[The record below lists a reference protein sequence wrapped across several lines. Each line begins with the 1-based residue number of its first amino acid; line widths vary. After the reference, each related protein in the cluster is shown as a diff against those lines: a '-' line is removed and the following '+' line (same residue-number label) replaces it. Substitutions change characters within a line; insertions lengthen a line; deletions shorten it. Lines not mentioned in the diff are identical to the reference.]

1 MNTLLLILLLRLTKE
16 CTMKKLKIEYV
27 SIGDLKPYERNA
39 KLHPQEQVEQIKNS
53 IKEFGFN
60 DPIAVWK
67 DSEIIEGHGRL
78 LAAQELGL
86 TEIPIIRLDSL
97 TDQQRKAYMLAH
109 NKLTMNSDFDMKI
122 LAEEIENILD
132 FDMSSFGFDVVFDD
146 DEVVEDDYT
155 PEVPEEPKAKLGDIY
170 QLGRHRL
177 MCGDSTSQNDVQQLL
192 NGELMDMVLTDPP
205 YNVNYQGTAGTIIND
220 NMKSSEFRQFLKSAF
235 INIRTSLKN
244 GCSFHIW
251 YADSEGYNFRGAC
264 SDAGLTVRQQLIW
277 VKNSATIGRQDFQHQ
292 YESVLSGLSLDESAQ
307 DAQEGFSPCLYGWK
321 DGAAHKWYKKRK
333 ERDVMFFDKP
343 RASKEHPTMKP
354 ILLFDYEMQCNT
366 KSGDSVLDLFGGSG
380 TLIMAAEQNKRTAY
394 VMEYDPKFVD
404 VIIDRWEKFTGQKAV
419 KLN

>member
-1 MNTLLLILLLRLTKE
+1 
-16 CTMKKLKIEYV
+16 MKKLKIEYV

-39 KLHPQEQVEQIKNS
+39 KLHPKEQVEQIKNS

-60 DPIAVWK
+60 DPVAVWK

-78 LAAQELGL
+78 LAAQELEL
-86 TEIPIIRLDSL
+86 TEITIIRLDSL
-97 TDQQRKAYMLAH
+97 TAQQRKAYMLAH
-109 NKLTMNSDFDMKI
+109 NKLTMNSDFDMNI

-132 FDMSSFGFDVVFDD
+132 FDMSNFGFDVMFDE

-177 MCGDSTSQNDVQQLL
+177 MCGDSTSQSDVQLLL

-205 YNVNYQGTAGTIIND
+205 YNVNYKGTAGTIIND
-220 NMKSSEFRQFLKSAF
+220 NMKSSEFRQFLKKAF

-307 DAQEGFSPCLYGWK
+307 EPQEGFSPCLYGWK

-394 VMEYDPKFVD
+394 VMEYDPKYVD

>member
-39 KLHPQEQVEQIKNS
+39 KLHPKEQIEQIKKS
-53 IKEFGFN
+53 IKDFGFN
-60 DPIAVWK
+60 DPVAVWK
-67 DSEIIEGHGRL
+67 DNEIIEGHGRL
-78 LAAQELGL
+78 IAAKELGL
-86 TEIPIIRLDSL
+86 TEIPIIRLDDL
-97 TDQQRKAYMLAH
+97 TDQQRRAYMLAH

-132 FDMSSFGFDVVFDD
+132 FDMSNFGFDVMFDE

-177 MCGDSTSQNDVQQLL
+177 MCGDSTSQSDVQLLL

-205 YNVNYQGTAGTIIND
+205 YNVNYKGTAGTIIND
-220 NMKSSEFRQFLKSAF
+220 NMKSSEFRQFLKKAF

-307 DAQEGFSPCLYGWK
+307 EPQEGFSPCLYGWK

>member
-1 MNTLLLILLLRLTKE
+1 MSNLLLILLLRLTKE
-16 CTMKKLKIEYV
+16 RTMKKLKIEYV

-39 KLHPQEQVEQIKNS
+39 KLHPKEQVEQIKNS

-60 DPIAVWK
+60 DPVAVWK

-132 FDMSSFGFDVVFDD
+132 FDMSSFGFDVVFDE

-155 PEVPEEPKAKLGDIY
+155 PEVPEEPKAKLGEIY

-177 MCGDSTSQNDVQQLL
+177 MCGDSTLPADVQLLL

-220 NMKSSEFRQFLKSAF
+220 NMKSSEFRQFLKKAF

-244 GCSFHIW
+244 GSSFHIW

-264 SDAGLTVRQQLIW
+264 ADAGLTVRQQLIW

-292 YESVLSGLSLDESAQ
+292 YESVLSGLSLDDAAQ

-366 KSGDSVLDLFGGSG
+366 KPGDSVLDLFGGSG

>member
-1 MNTLLLILLLRLTKE
+1 MEKLT
-16 CTMKKLKIEYV
+16 IEYLP
-27 SIGDLKPYERNA
+27 IGDLKAYERNA
-39 KLHPQEQVEQIKNS
+39 KLHPAEQIQQIKTS
-53 IKEFGFN
+53 IQEFGFN
-60 DPIAVWK
+60 DPVAVWN
-67 DSEIIEGHGRL
+67 DNEIIEGHGRL
-78 LAAQELGL
+78 IAAKELGL
-86 TEIPIIRLDSL
+86 TEIPIIRLDDL

-132 FDMSSFGFDVVFDD
+132 FDMSSFGFDVVFDE

-155 PEVPEEPKAKLGDIY
+155 PEVPEEPKAKLGEIY

-177 MCGDSTSQNDVQQLL
+177 MCGDSTSPADVQLLL

-220 NMKSSEFRQFLKSAF
+220 NMKSSEFRQFLKKAF

-244 GCSFHIW
+244 GSSFHIW
-251 YADSEGYNFRGAC
+251 YANSEGYNFRGAC

-307 DAQEGFSPCLYGWK
+307 ELQEGFSPCLYGWK

-343 RASKEHPTMKP
+343 RASKKHPTMKP

-366 KSGDSVLDLFGGSG
+366 KPGDSVLDLFGGSG

>member
-1 MNTLLLILLLRLTKE
+1 
-16 CTMKKLKIEYV
+16 MKKLKIEYV

-39 KLHPQEQVEQIKNS
+39 KLHPKEQVEQIKNS

-60 DPIAVWK
+60 DPVAVWK

-86 TEIPIIRLDSL
+86 TEIPIIRLGSL

-132 FDMSSFGFDVVFDD
+132 FDMSNFGFDVMFDE

-177 MCGDSTSQNDVQQLL
+177 MCGDSTSQSDVQLLL

-205 YNVNYQGTAGTIIND
+205 YNVNYKGTAGTIIND
-220 NMKSSEFRQFLKSAF
+220 NMKSSEFRQFLKKAF

-307 DAQEGFSPCLYGWK
+307 EPQEGFSPCLYGWK

>member
-1 MNTLLLILLLRLTKE
+1 MSNLLLILLLRLTKE

-39 KLHPQEQVEQIKNS
+39 KLHPKEQVEQIKNS

-60 DPIAVWK
+60 DPVAVWK
-67 DSEIIEGHGRL
+67 DNEIIEGHGRL
-78 LAAQELGL
+78 IAAKELGL
-86 TEIPIIRLDSL
+86 TEIPIIRLDDL

-132 FDMSSFGFDVVFDD
+132 FDMSSFGFDVVFDE

-155 PEVPEEPKAKLGDIY
+155 PEVPEEPKAKLGEIY

-177 MCGDSTSQNDVQQLL
+177 MCGDSTSPADVQLLL

-220 NMKSSEFRQFLKSAF
+220 NMKSSEFRQFLKKAF

-244 GCSFHIW
+244 GSSFHIW

-307 DAQEGFSPCLYGWK
+307 ELQEGFSPCLYGWK

-366 KSGDSVLDLFGGSG
+366 KPGDSVLDLFGGSG

>member
-60 DPIAVWK
+60 DPVAVWK

-132 FDMSSFGFDVVFDD
+132 FDMSNFGFDVMFDE

-177 MCGDSTSQNDVQQLL
+177 MCGDSTSQKDVQKLL

-205 YNVNYQGTAGTIIND
+205 YNVNYKGTAGTIIND
-220 NMKSSEFRQFLKSAF
+220 NMKSSEFRQFLKKAF

-307 DAQEGFSPCLYGWK
+307 DVQEGFSPCLYGWK

-366 KSGDSVLDLFGGSG
+366 KPGDSVLDLFGGSG

>member
-1 MNTLLLILLLRLTKE
+1 MKNLI
-16 CTMKKLKIEYV
+16 IDYV
-27 SIGDLKPYERNA
+27 PIDELKPYEGNA
-39 KLHPQEQVEQIKNS
+39 KLHPKEQIEQIKKS

-60 DPIAVWK
+60 DPVAVWK

-78 LAAQELGL
+78 IAAKELGM
-86 TEIPIIRLDSL
+86 TEVPIIRLDDL
-97 TDQQRKAYMLAH
+97 TDQQRRAYMLAH
-109 NKLTMNSDFDMKI
+109 NKLTMNSDFDLELLSK
-122 LAEEIENILD
+122 EIDSILD

-146 DEVVEDDYT
+146 DEVVEDDYS

-170 QLGRHRL
+170 MLGRHRL
-177 MCGDSTSQNDVQQLL
+177 MCGDSTSETDVQALL
-192 NGELMDMVLTDPP
+192 DGQEMDMVLTDPP

-220 NMKSSEFRQFLKSAF
+220 NMKSNEFRQFLRKAF
-235 INIRTSLKN
+235 VNIRQALKK
-244 GCSFHIW
+244 GCTFHIW

-264 SDAGLTVRQQLIW
+264 AEAGLIVRQQLIW

-292 YESVLSGLSLDESAQ
+292 YESVLSGLSLDEAAQ
-307 DAQEGFSPCLYGWK
+307 ELQEGFSPCLYGWK

-354 ILLFDYEMQCNT
+354 VLLFDYEMQCNT
-366 KSGDSVLDLFGGSG
+366 KPGDNVLDLFGGSG
-380 TLIMAAEQNKRTAY
+380 TVIIAAQQNKRTAY
-394 VMEYDPKFVD
+394 VMEYDPKYVD

-419 KLN
+419 KVN

>member
-1 MNTLLLILLLRLTKE
+1 
-16 CTMKKLKIEYV
+16 MKKLKIEYV
-27 SIGDLKPYERNA
+27 SIGELKPYERNA
-39 KLHPQEQVEQIKNS
+39 KLHPKEQVEQIKNS
-53 IKEFGFN
+53 IREFGFN
-60 DPIAVWK
+60 DPVAVWK
-67 DSEIIEGHGRL
+67 DAEIIEGHGRL

-97 TDQQRKAYMLAH
+97 TDQQRRAYMLAH
-109 NKLTMNSDFDMKI
+109 NKLTMNSDFDLNI

-132 FDMSSFGFDVVFDD
+132 FDMSNFGFDVVFDE

-177 MCGDSTSQNDVQQLL
+177 MCGDSTSQSDVQLLL

-205 YNVNYQGTAGTIIND
+205 YNVNYKGTAGTIIND
-220 NMKSSEFRQFLKSAF
+220 NMKSSEFRQFLKKAF
-235 INIRTSLKN
+235 NNIRLALKH
-244 GCSFHIW
+244 GSTFHIW

-292 YESVLSGLSLDESAQ
+292 YESVLSGVSLDDTAQ

-366 KSGDSVLDLFGGSG
+366 QPGDNVLDLFGGSG
-380 TLIMAAEQNKRTAY
+380 TLIMAAQQNKRTAY
-394 VMEYDPKFVD
+394 VMEYDPKYVD

>member
-1 MNTLLLILLLRLTKE
+1 
-16 CTMKKLKIEYV
+16 MKKLKIEYV

-39 KLHPQEQVEQIKNS
+39 KLHPKEQVEQIKNS

-60 DPIAVWK
+60 DPVAVWK

-132 FDMSSFGFDVVFDD
+132 FDMSNFGFDVMFDE

-155 PEVPEEPKAKLGDIY
+155 PEVPDEPKAKLGDIY

-177 MCGDSTSQNDVQQLL
+177 MCGDSTSQSDVQLLL

-205 YNVNYQGTAGTIIND
+205 YNVNYKGTAGTIIND
-220 NMKSSEFRQFLKSAF
+220 NMKSSEFRQFLKKAF

-307 DAQEGFSPCLYGWK
+307 EPQEGFSPCLYGWK

>member
-1 MNTLLLILLLRLTKE
+1 
-16 CTMKKLKIEYV
+16 MKKLKIEYV

-39 KLHPQEQVEQIKNS
+39 KLHPKEQVEQIKNS

-60 DPIAVWK
+60 DPVAVWK

-132 FDMSSFGFDVVFDD
+132 FDMSNFGFDVMFDE

-177 MCGDSTSQNDVQQLL
+177 MCGDSTSQSDVQLLL

-205 YNVNYQGTAGTIIND
+205 YNVNYKGTAGTIIND
-220 NMKSSEFRQFLKSAF
+220 NMKSSEFRQFLKKAF

-292 YESVLSGLSLDESAQ
+292 YERVLSGLSLDESAQ
-307 DAQEGFSPCLYGWK
+307 EPQEGFSPCLYGWK

>member
-1 MNTLLLILLLRLTKE
+1 
-16 CTMKKLKIEYV
+16 MKKLKIEYV

-39 KLHPQEQVEQIKNS
+39 KLHPKEQVEQIKNS

-60 DPIAVWK
+60 DPVAVWK

-132 FDMSSFGFDVVFDD
+132 FDMSNFGFDVMFDE

-177 MCGDSTSQNDVQQLL
+177 MCGDSTSQSDVQLLL

-205 YNVNYQGTAGTIIND
+205 YNVNYKGTAGTIIND
-220 NMKSSEFRQFLKSAF
+220 NMKSSEFRQFLKKAF

-307 DAQEGFSPCLYGWK
+307 EPQEGFSPCLYGWK
-321 DGAAHKWYKKRK
+321 DGVAHKWYKKRK

>member
-1 MNTLLLILLLRLTKE
+1 MKNLIIDYLP
-16 CTMKKLKIEYV
+16 IEE
-27 SIGDLKPYERNA
+27 LKPYERNA
-39 KLHPQEQVEQIKNS
+39 KLHPKAQIEQIKKS
-53 IKEFGFN
+53 IKDFGFN
-60 DPIAVWK
+60 DPVAVWK
-67 DSEIIEGHGRL
+67 DNEIIEGHGRL
-78 LAAQELGL
+78 IAAKELGL
-86 TEIPIIRLDSL
+86 TEIPIIRLDDL

-132 FDMSSFGFDVVFDD
+132 FDMSSFGFDVMFDE

-155 PEVPEEPKAKLGDIY
+155 PEVPEEPKAKLGEIY

-177 MCGDSTSQNDVQQLL
+177 MCGDSTSPADVQLLL

-205 YNVNYQGTAGTIIND
+205 YNVNYKGTAGTIIND
-220 NMKSSEFRQFLKSAF
+220 NMKSSEFRQFLKKAF
-235 INIRTSLKN
+235 INIRTSLKS

-251 YADSEGYNFRGAC
+251 YADTEGYNFRGAC
-264 SDAGLTVRQQLIW
+264 SDAGLIVRQQLIW

-292 YESVLSGLSLDESAQ
+292 YESVLSGLTLDESAQ
-307 DAQEGFSPCLYGWK
+307 EPQEGFSPCLYGWK

-394 VMEYDPKFVD
+394 VMEYDPKYVD

>member
-1 MNTLLLILLLRLTKE
+1 
-16 CTMKKLKIEYV
+16 MKKLKIEYV

-39 KLHPQEQVEQIKNS
+39 KLHPKEQVEQIKNS

-60 DPIAVWK
+60 DPVAVWK

-132 FDMSSFGFDVVFDD
+132 FDMSNFGFDVMFDE

-177 MCGDSTSQNDVQQLL
+177 MCGDSTSQSDVQLLL

-220 NMKSSEFRQFLKSAF
+220 NMKSSEFRQFLKKAF

-292 YESVLSGLSLDESAQ
+292 YESVLSGLSFDESSQ
-307 DAQEGFSPCLYGWK
+307 ELQEGFSPCLYGWK

-404 VIIDRWEKFTGQKAV
+404 VIIDRWEKFTGNKAV

>member
-1 MNTLLLILLLRLTKE
+1 
-16 CTMKKLKIEYV
+16 MKKLKIEYV
-27 SIGDLKPYERNA
+27 SISDLKPYERNA
-39 KLHPQEQVEQIKNS
+39 KLHPKEQVEQIKNS

-60 DPIAVWK
+60 DPVAVWK

-132 FDMSSFGFDVVFDD
+132 FDMSNFGFDVMFDE

-177 MCGDSTSQNDVQQLL
+177 MCGDSTSQSDVQQLL

-205 YNVNYQGTAGTIIND
+205 YNVNYKGTAGTIIND
-220 NMKSSEFRQFLKSAF
+220 NMKSSEFRQFLKKAF

-292 YESVLSGLSLDESAQ
+292 YESVFSGLSLD
-307 DAQEGFSPCLYGWK
+307 DDVPEGFSPCLYGWK

>member
-1 MNTLLLILLLRLTKE
+1 MSNLLLILLLRLTKE

-39 KLHPQEQVEQIKNS
+39 KLHPKEQVEQIKNS

-60 DPIAVWK
+60 DPVAVWK

-86 TEIPIIRLDSL
+86 AEIPIIRLDSL

-109 NKLTMNSDFDMKI
+109 NKLTMNSDFDMKL

-132 FDMSSFGFDVVFDD
+132 FDMSNFGFDVVFDE

-155 PEVPEEPKAKLGDIY
+155 PEVPEVPKAKLGDIY

-177 MCGDSTSQNDVQQLL
+177 MCGDSTSQSDVQLLL

-220 NMKSSEFRQFLKSAF
+220 NMKSSEFRQFLKKAF
-235 INIRTSLKN
+235 VNIRTSLKN
-244 GCSFHIW
+244 GSSFHIW

-264 SDAGLTVRQQLIW
+264 ADAGLTIRQQLIW

-292 YESVLSGLSLDESAQ
+292 YESVLSGLSLDDAAQ

-343 RASKEHPTMKP
+343 RASKEHSTMKP

-366 KSGDSVLDLFGGSG
+366 KPGDSVLDLFGGSG

>member
-1 MNTLLLILLLRLTKE
+1 
-16 CTMKKLKIEYV
+16 
-27 SIGDLKPYERNA
+27 
-39 KLHPQEQVEQIKNS
+39 
-53 IKEFGFN
+53 
-60 DPIAVWK
+60 
-67 DSEIIEGHGRL
+67 
-78 LAAQELGL
+78 
-86 TEIPIIRLDSL
+86 
-97 TDQQRKAYMLAH
+97 
-109 NKLTMNSDFDMKI
+109 
-122 LAEEIENILD
+122 
-132 FDMSSFGFDVVFDD
+132 
-146 DEVVEDDYT
+146 
-155 PEVPEEPKAKLGDIY
+155 
-170 QLGRHRL
+170 
-177 MCGDSTSQNDVQQLL
+177 MCGDSTSQSDVQLLL

-205 YNVNYQGTAGTIIND
+205 YNVNYKGTAGTIIND
-220 NMKSSEFRQFLKSAF
+220 NMKSSEFRQFLKKAF
-235 INIRTSLKN
+235 VNIRTSLKN
-244 GCSFHIW
+244 GSSFHIW

-307 DAQEGFSPCLYGWK
+307 ELQEGFSPCLYGWK
-321 DGAAHKWYKKRK
+321 DGAAHKWYQKRK

-366 KSGDSVLDLFGGSG
+366 KPGDSVLDLFGGSG

-394 VMEYDPKFVD
+394 VMEYDPKYVD

>member
-1 MNTLLLILLLRLTKE
+1 
-16 CTMKKLKIEYV
+16 MKKLKIEYV

-39 KLHPQEQVEQIKNS
+39 KLHPKEQVEQIKNS

-60 DPIAVWK
+60 DPVAVWK

-132 FDMSSFGFDVVFDD
+132 FDMSNFGFDVMFDE

-177 MCGDSTSQNDVQQLL
+177 MCGDSTSQSDVQLLL

-205 YNVNYQGTAGTIIND
+205 YNVNYKGTAGTIIND
-220 NMKSSEFRQFLKSAF
+220 NMKSSEFRQFLKKAF

-307 DAQEGFSPCLYGWK
+307 DPQKGFSPCLYGWK

-404 VIIDRWEKFTGQKAV
+404 VIIDRWEKFTGNKAV

>member
-1 MNTLLLILLLRLTKE
+1 MEKLT
-16 CTMKKLKIEYV
+16 IEYLP
-27 SIGDLKPYERNA
+27 IGDLKPYERNA
-39 KLHPQEQVEQIKNS
+39 KLHPKEQVEQIKNS

-60 DPIAVWK
+60 DPVAVWK

-86 TEIPIIRLDSL
+86 AEIPIIRLDSL

-132 FDMSSFGFDVVFDD
+132 FDMSNFGFDVMFDE

-177 MCGDSTSQNDVQQLL
+177 MCGDSTSQSDVQLLL
-192 NGELMDMVLTDPP
+192 NGELMDMVLTDPL
-205 YNVNYQGTAGTIIND
+205 YNVNYKGTAGTIIND
-220 NMKSSEFRQFLKSAF
+220 NMKSSEFRQFLKKAF

-292 YESVLSGLSLDESAQ
+292 YESVLSGLLLDE

>member
-1 MNTLLLILLLRLTKE
+1 
-16 CTMKKLKIEYV
+16 MKKLKIDYV

-39 KLHPQEQVEQIKNS
+39 KLHPKEQVEQIKNS

-60 DPIAVWK
+60 DPVAVWK

-132 FDMSSFGFDVVFDD
+132 FDMSNFGFDVMFDE

-177 MCGDSTSQNDVQQLL
+177 MCGDSTSQSDVQLLL

-205 YNVNYQGTAGTIIND
+205 YNVNYKGTAGTIIND
-220 NMKSSEFRQFLKSAF
+220 NMKSSEFRQFLKKAF

-292 YESVLSGLSLDESAQ
+292 YESVLSGLSLD
-307 DAQEGFSPCLYGWK
+307 DDVQEGFSPCLYGWK

>member
-1 MNTLLLILLLRLTKE
+1 
-16 CTMKKLKIEYV
+16 MKKLKIEYV
-27 SIGDLKPYERNA
+27 SIEELKPYERNA
-39 KLHPQEQVEQIKNS
+39 KLHPKEQVEQIKNS
-53 IKEFGFN
+53 IREFGFN
-60 DPIAVWK
+60 DPVAVWK
-67 DSEIIEGHGRL
+67 DAEIIEGHGRL

-97 TDQQRKAYMLAH
+97 TDQQRRAYMLAH
-109 NKLTMNSDFDMKI
+109 NKLTMNSDFDLNI

-132 FDMSSFGFDVVFDD
+132 FDMSNFGFDVVFDE

-177 MCGDSTSQNDVQQLL
+177 MCGDSTSQSDVQLLL

-205 YNVNYQGTAGTIIND
+205 YNVNYKGTAGTIIND
-220 NMKSSEFRQFLKSAF
+220 NMKSSEFRQFLRKAF
-235 INIRTSLKN
+235 NNIRLALKH
-244 GCSFHIW
+244 GSTFHIW

-292 YESVLSGLSLDESAQ
+292 YESVLSGVSLDDTAQ

-366 KSGDSVLDLFGGSG
+366 QPGDNVLDLFGGSG
-380 TLIMAAEQNKRTAY
+380 TLIMAAQQNKRTAY
-394 VMEYDPKFVD
+394 VMEYDPKYVD

>member
-27 SIGDLKPYERNA
+27 SISDLKPYERNA

-60 DPIAVWK
+60 DPVAVWK

-177 MCGDSTSQNDVQQLL
+177 MCGDSTSQSDVQLLL

-205 YNVNYQGTAGTIIND
+205 YNVNYKGTAGTIIND
-220 NMKSSEFRQFLKSAF
+220 NMKSSEFRQFLKKAF

-307 DAQEGFSPCLYGWK
+307 ELQEGFSPCLYGWK

>member
-1 MNTLLLILLLRLTKE
+1 
-16 CTMKKLKIEYV
+16 MKKLKIEYV

-39 KLHPQEQVEQIKNS
+39 KLHPKEQVEQIKNS

-60 DPIAVWK
+60 DPVAVWK

-132 FDMSSFGFDVVFDD
+132 FDMSNFGFDVMFDE

-177 MCGDSTSQNDVQQLL
+177 MCGDSTSQSDVQLLL

-205 YNVNYQGTAGTIIND
+205 YNVNYKGTAGTIIND
-220 NMKSSEFRQFLKSAF
+220 NMKSSEFRQFLKKAF

-292 YESVLSGLSLDESAQ
+292 YESVLSGLSLDESTQ
-307 DAQEGFSPCLYGWK
+307 EPQEGFSPCLYGWK

>member
-1 MNTLLLILLLRLTKE
+1 
-16 CTMKKLKIEYV
+16 MKKLKIEYV

-39 KLHPQEQVEQIKNS
+39 KLHPKEQVEQIKNS

-132 FDMSSFGFDVVFDD
+132 FDMSNFGFDVMFDE

-177 MCGDSTSQNDVQQLL
+177 MCGDSTSQSDVQLLL

-205 YNVNYQGTAGTIIND
+205 YNVNYKGAAGTIIND
-220 NMKSSEFRQFLKSAF
+220 NMKSSEFRQFLKKAF

-307 DAQEGFSPCLYGWK
+307 EPQEGFSPCLYGWK

-366 KSGDSVLDLFGGSG
+366 KPGDTVLDLFGGSG

>member
-1 MNTLLLILLLRLTKE
+1 MEKLT
-16 CTMKKLKIEYV
+16 IEYLP
-27 SIGDLKPYERNA
+27 IGDLKAYERNA
-39 KLHPQEQVEQIKNS
+39 KLHPKAQIEQIKKS
-53 IKEFGFN
+53 IKDFGFN
-60 DPIAVWK
+60 DPVAVWK
-67 DSEIIEGHGRL
+67 DNEIIEGHGRL
-78 LAAQELGL
+78 IAAKELGL
-86 TEIPIIRLDSL
+86 TEIPIIRLDDL

-132 FDMSSFGFDVVFDD
+132 FDMSSFGFDVVFDE

-155 PEVPEEPKAKLGDIY
+155 PEVPEEPKAKLGEIY

-177 MCGDSTSQNDVQQLL
+177 MCGDSTSPADVQLLL

-220 NMKSSEFRQFLKSAF
+220 NMKSSEFRQFLKKAF

-244 GCSFHIW
+244 GSSFHIW

-307 DAQEGFSPCLYGWK
+307 ELQEGFSPCLYGWK

-394 VMEYDPKFVD
+394 VMEYDPKYVD

>member
-1 MNTLLLILLLRLTKE
+1 
-16 CTMKKLKIEYV
+16 MKKLKIEYV

-39 KLHPQEQVEQIKNS
+39 KLHPKEQVEQIKNS

-60 DPIAVWK
+60 DPVAVWRE
-67 DSEIIEGHGRL
+67 SEIIEGHGRL
-78 LAAQELGL
+78 LAARELGL

-132 FDMSSFGFDVVFDD
+132 FDMSNFGFDVMFDE

-177 MCGDSTSQNDVQQLL
+177 MCGDSTSQSDVQLLL

-205 YNVNYQGTAGTIIND
+205 YNVNYKGTAGTIIND
-220 NMKSSEFRQFLKSAF
+220 NMKSSEFRQFLKKAF

-307 DAQEGFSPCLYGWK
+307 ELQEGFSPCLYGWK